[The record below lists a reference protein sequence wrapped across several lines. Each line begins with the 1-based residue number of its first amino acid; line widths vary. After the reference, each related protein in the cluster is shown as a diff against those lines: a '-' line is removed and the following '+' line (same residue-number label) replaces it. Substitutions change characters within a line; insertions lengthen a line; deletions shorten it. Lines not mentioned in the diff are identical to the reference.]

1 MGKRIVP
8 LVLAGGIFLGG
19 CALLAY
25 PKVSQWLNNL
35 HQSEVIADYSSA
47 IDGLDDEEAEKELR
61 RAADYNRELTD
72 TVSLTDPFENKLEEN
87 DQ

>member
-19 CALLAY
+19 CALLAS
-25 PKVSQWLNNL
+25 PKLSQWLNNR

-47 IDGLDDEEAEKELR
+47 VDGLDE
-61 RAADYNRELTD
+61 
-72 TVSLTDPFENKLEEN
+72 
-87 DQ
+87 

>member
-25 PKVSQWLNNL
+25 PKLSQWLNNR

-47 IDGLDDEEAEKELR
+47 VDGLDE
-61 RAADYNRELTD
+61 
-72 TVSLTDPFENKLEEN
+72 
-87 DQ
+87 